1 MRSATQIIACL
12 ILLAAGPTNASPADV
27 EGTWLS
33 GDGDGLIAVKI
44 NGSQISATI
53 LGSPNDDAERPKT
66 DTRNPDPTLRQRAL
80 LGLEIFSGFHY
91 DGDGRW
97 SGGQIYDPNSGK
109 TYSCK
114 LKLIDR
120 DTLYVRGYIGI
131 ALIGRTET
139 WRRQSD

>member
-12 ILLAAGPTNASPADV
+12 ILLANSPAWSSPADV
-27 EGTWLS
+27 AGTWLS
-33 GDGDGLIAVKI
+33 GDGDGLIAVQV

-53 LGSPNDDAERPKT
+53 LGSPNDAADRPKT
-66 DTRNPDPTLRQRAL
+66 DTRNPDPALRQRPL

-109 TYSCK
+109 TYRCK
-114 LKLIDR
+114 LKLVDR
-120 DTLYVRGYIGI
+120 NTLSVRGFIGI
-131 ALIGRTET
+131 SLLGRTET
-139 WRRQSD
+139 WRRQTD